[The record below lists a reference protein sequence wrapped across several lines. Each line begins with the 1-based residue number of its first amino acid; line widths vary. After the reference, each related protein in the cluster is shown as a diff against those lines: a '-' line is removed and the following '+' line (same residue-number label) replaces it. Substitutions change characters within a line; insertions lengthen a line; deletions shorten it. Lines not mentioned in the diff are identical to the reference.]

1 MGNKLSNHGEFE
13 SASRATALYS
23 PPLVQ
28 GDDEEN
34 SGPKYEYIG
43 EKHPEDPTQQH
54 GKGKAIYANGDEFEG
69 TYVQGKRDGPG
80 VYQWIKM
87 VMDEEEGVEKPA
99 QDDEGNK
106 VFQSK
111 YEGTYKD
118 NMKVAGNL
126 ISVTVMARTGIQT
139 GTSTQESG
147 DLAASTAGAHSLTRI
162 PGQNL

>member
-1 MGNKLSNHGEFE
+1 MPP
-13 SASRATALYS
+13 RLYS
-23 PPLVQ
+23 LPLVQ

-106 VFQSK
+106 VRFAQQPDVHPRS
-111 YEGTYKD
+111 
-118 NMKVAGNL
+118 NL
-126 ISVTVMARTGIQT
+126 LWCVGV
-139 GTSTQESG
+139 
-147 DLAASTAGAHSLTRI
+147 
-162 PGQNL
+162 PK

>member
-1 MGNKLSNHGEFE
+1 MG
-13 SASRATALYS
+13 ASRATALYS

-54 GKGKAIYANGDEFEG
+54 GKGKAIYANSDEFEG

-111 YEGTYKD
+111 YEGKQLED
-118 NMKVAGNL
+118 G
-126 ISVTVMARTGIQT
+126 RTLQDYNIQKESTLHLVLRLRGGMQIFVKTLT
-139 GTSTQESG
+139 GK
-147 DLAASTAGAHSLTRI
+147 
-162 PGQNL
+162 